1 MKYARLSE
9 TVKIKTISE
18 DEKKGVF
25 EIEGLY
31 TGYGLTIGN
40 ALRRV
45 LLSSIP
51 GAAVTRIKIANV
63 KHEFTT
69 LPGVLED
76 VIEIFNLKKGRFDF
90 HADEPQI
97 LTIEAKGEKTITAKD
112 IKTNSLVEIINPDAH
127 IATLTD
133 KKAELKMEI
142 TVEKGLGYV
151 PVEERKTEKTPIGVI
166 VIDAVFT
173 PVIKVNFDI
182 ENMRVGEHT
191 DYNRLKLAIETD
203 GSITPSEAIRKA
215 ANILSDHFVKIS
227 ELEIKESKKLSEE
240 KSTEEEPKEK
250 IKKTAKAKKATKTK
264 K

>member
-1 MKYARLSE
+1 MKYARLNE

-18 DEKKGVF
+18 DEKKGIF

-40 ALRRV
+40 ALRRI

-51 GAAVTRIKIANV
+51 GAAVTQIKIANV

-76 VIEIFNLKKGRFDF
+76 IIEIIFNLKKVRFGF

-97 LTIEAKGEKTITAKD
+97 LTVEAKGEKTITAKD
-112 IKTNSLVEIINPDAH
+112 IKTSSLVEVINPDAH

-133 KKAELKMEI
+133 KKAEFKMEI

-151 PVEERKTEKTPIGVI
+151 PVEERKTEKTPIGV
-166 VIDAVFT
+166 VAIDAVFT
-173 PVIKVNFDI
+173 PVMKVNFDI

-215 ANILSDHFVKIS
+215 SNILGDHFAKIS
-227 ELEIKESKKLSEE
+227 ELEVKESKQLSEE
-240 KSTEEEPKEK
+240 ESEEKPKKAAK
-250 IKKTAKAKKATKTK
+250 IKKVSKAKKA
-264 K
+264 

>member
-9 TVKIKTISE
+9 TVKVKTISE

-31 TGYGLTIGN
+31 TGYGLTVGN

-51 GAAVTRIKIANV
+51 GAAVTQIKILGA

-76 VIEIFNLKKGRFDF
+76 IIEIIFSLKKVRFRF

-97 LTIEAKGEKTITAKD
+97 LTIEAKGEKEVTARD
-112 IKTNSLVEIINPDAH
+112 IKTSSLVEVVTPDVH

-151 PVEERKTEKTPIGVI
+151 PVEEIKTEKTPIGVI
-166 VIDAVFT
+166 AIDAVFT
-173 PVIKVNFDI
+173 PVMKVNFEV

-191 DYNRLKLAIETD
+191 DFNRLKLSIETD

-215 ANILSDHFVKIS
+215 SNILGDHFGKIS
-227 ELEIKESKKLSEE
+227 EIEVKESKKLAEAEE
-240 KSTEEEPKEK
+240 KPKK
-250 IKKTAKAKKATKTK
+250 AVRAKKTTKTK

>member
-9 TVKIKTISE
+9 TIKIKTISE
-18 DEKKGVF
+18 DEKNGVF

-31 TGYGLTIGN
+31 TGYGLTVGN
-40 ALRRV
+40 AFRRV

-51 GAAVTRIKIANV
+51 GAAVTQIKISNV

-76 VIEIFNLKKGRFDF
+76 IIEIIFSLKKVRFRF
-90 HADEPQI
+90 HADEPQV
-97 LTIEAKGEKTITAKD
+97 LTIEAKGEKEITAKD
-112 IKTNSLVEIINPDAH
+112 IKSNSLVEIINPDAH

-166 VIDAVFT
+166 AIDAVFT
-173 PVIKVNFDI
+173 PVVKVNFEI

-191 DYNRLKLAIETD
+191 DYNRLKLVIETD
-203 GSITPSEAIRKA
+203 GSITPSEAVRKA
-215 ANILSDHFVKIS
+215 ANILSDHFGKIAGV
-227 ELEIKESKKLSEE
+227 EVKESKKLP
-240 KSTEEEPKEK
+240 EEESEKKPKK
-250 IKKTAKAKKATKTK
+250 AAKAKKTTKAK